1 MYNNM
6 DITAIKTSDI
16 AIEFANATK
25 RNDIELLNS
34 LLHDNGEFEILNKE
48 NEIIAAN
55 KSEFL
60 NWYKAKLEITPITS
74 ITYDQCLFCSIGNKV
89 VIFNDGK
96 FPRTIVDLSEHSKA
110 GIMIDADDNKI
121 TTLKFC
127 FIFLKTENKYEF
139 ECVADKIRELLKQ
152 GVPFDEA
159 LERVRGLN
167 PF

>member
-1 MYNNM
+1 
-6 DITAIKTSDI
+6 
-16 AIEFANATK
+16 
-25 RNDIELLNS
+25 
-34 LLHDNGEFEILNKE
+34 
-48 NEIIAAN
+48 
-55 KSEFL
+55 
-60 NWYKAKLEITPITS
+60 
-74 ITYDQCLFCSIGNKV
+74 
-89 VIFNDGK
+89 
-96 FPRTIVDLSEHSKA
+96 VDLSEHSKA